1 MNLTDY
7 RNFTHTLL
15 QNIQADPRVI
25 GLVALGSMAEQN
37 RTPDDWSD
45 HDFFLIVQSG
55 TQELFRQDISWL
67 PYADRIIM
75 SIRETEHGLKVM
87 YDIPHLIEFAVFDAN
102 ELHGAKAND
111 YHILLNRGDVDGIMT
126 QISVPKPKPDYHPQ
140 RDLLMVLSLLYVG
153 AGRYARGEKLSAHV
167 FIKHH
172 LIHHLIP
179 LLIYANP
186 TDITKLDNLDP
197 FRRFELVYP
206 QFASTLNSAL
216 ALPIMACAKD
226 IFALVES
233 LSKSPN
239 IPYPTQAA
247 QIVRQYLDDCDK

>member
-15 QNIQADPRVI
+15 HHVQADPRVI

-55 TQELFRQDISWL
+55 TQELFRQDLSWL
-67 PYADRIIM
+67 PYTERIIM
-75 SIRETEHGLKVM
+75 TIRETEHGLKVM

-126 QISVPKPKPDYHPQ
+126 QISVRAPKPAYHPQ
-140 RDLLMVLSLLYVG
+140 RDLLMVLVLLYVG
-153 AGRYARGEKLSAHV
+153 AGRYARGEKLSAHM

-179 LLIYANP
+179 LLMYATP
-186 TDITKLDNLDP
+186 ADTSQLDDLDP
-197 FRRFELVYP
+197 FRRFEQVYP
-206 QFASTLNSAL
+206 QVATALNQAL
-216 ALPIMACAKD
+216 ALPIMPCAKG
-226 IFALVES
+226 ILALVES
-233 LSKSPN
+233 LSGMPT
-239 IPYPTQAA
+239 IAYPTEVV
-247 QIVRQYLDDCDK
+247 QIVRQYLDACDT

>member
-1 MNLTDY
+1 
-7 RNFTHTLL
+7 
-15 QNIQADPRVI
+15 
-25 GLVALGSMAEQN
+25 
-37 RTPDDWSD
+37 
-45 HDFFLIVQSG
+45 
-55 TQELFRQDISWL
+55 
-67 PYADRIIM
+67 M

-111 YHILLNRGDVDGIMT
+111 YHILLNRGDVDGIMA
-126 QISVPKPKPDYHPQ
+126 QISVRQPKPVYHPQ
-140 RDLLMVLSLLYVG
+140 RDLLMVLALLYVG
-153 AGRYARGEKLSAHV
+153 AGRYARGEQLSAHV

-186 TDITKLDNLDP
+186 TDTAKLDNLDP

-206 QFASTLNSAL
+206 QLASAL
-216 ALPIMACAKD
+216 NLALASPIMACAKG

-233 LSKSPN
+233 LSGMPN
-239 IPYPTQAA
+239 IPYPTHAA
-247 QIVRQYLDDCDK
+247 QVVRQYLDDCDR